1 MASKQI
7 SIHDEMF
14 DVTAPYAEGAVLS
27 AADAKVLNQTRAEN
41 IANNFR
47 KQIKDAKEKG
57 ESLDTVRSAFAEY
70 DAKYNFSMGGGP
82 RAPSMDPVER
92 EARAIVKRAIVAQ
105 AREKGKSLKDLNPE
119 KVEANIEANWQND
132 GVLKLARKTVKDRSQ
147 KLVETNVDE
156 LV

>member
-1 MASKQI
+1 MAKTI
-7 SIHDEMF
+7 SIHDEAF
-14 DVTAPYAEGAVLS
+14 DVTTPYAEGAVLT

-47 KQIKDAKEKG
+47 KRIKDAKDKG
-57 ESLDTVRSAFAEY
+57 EDLSPIRAEFADY

-105 AREKGKSLKDLNPE
+105 AREKGKSLKDLDAA

-132 GVLKLARKTVKDRSQ
+132 AVIKLARKTVKDRSQ